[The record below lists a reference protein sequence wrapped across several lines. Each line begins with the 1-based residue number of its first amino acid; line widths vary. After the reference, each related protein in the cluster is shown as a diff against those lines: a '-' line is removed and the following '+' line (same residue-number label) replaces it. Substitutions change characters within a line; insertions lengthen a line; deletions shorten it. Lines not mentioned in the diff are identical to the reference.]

1 LYYIRD
7 TISGIMQDK
16 MISFR
21 LDREAIRAL
30 RVLTEE
36 GRTQSEAIRTALLEA
51 AAHRDRSALAAEAAA
66 LAEDEADRR
75 EIAEVA
81 ALMESLRAEG

>member
-1 LYYIRD
+1 MYHIRD
-7 TISGIMQDK
+7 TVPGIMRDK
-16 MISFR
+16 IISFR

-30 RVLTEE
+30 RVLTGE
-36 GRTQSEAIRTALLEA
+36 GRTQSEAIRAALLEA

-66 LAEDEADRR
+66 LADDEADRR
-75 EIAEVA
+75 EMSEVA